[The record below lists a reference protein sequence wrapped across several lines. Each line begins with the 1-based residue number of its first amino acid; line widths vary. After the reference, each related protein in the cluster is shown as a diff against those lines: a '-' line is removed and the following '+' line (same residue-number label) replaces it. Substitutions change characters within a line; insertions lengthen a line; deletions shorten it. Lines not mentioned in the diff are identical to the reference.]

1 LRSGYE
7 RVSGWGSR
15 RERARRRFRSPAG
28 GGGSLRERAMSRF
41 RSPAGWWGSL
51 RERAM
56 SGFRSPAGGGS
67 FRPAAAGD
75 RLGGASR
82 RAPLTPGSGLLHRRF
97 AVPSPL
103 PDFSRTGRDA
113 PSLARPR
120 LFATSLS
127 LVLKSLIRSAL
138 QTASLTPRCYF
149 CFSFRILRCCGD

>member
-1 LRSGYE
+1 M
-7 RVSGWGSR
+7 
-15 RERARRRFRSPAG
+15 A
-28 GGGSLRERAMSRF
+28 GGGSLRERAMRRF

-56 SGFRSPAGGGS
+56 SGFRSPAGCGS
-67 FRPAAAGD
+67 FSFAAAGD
-75 RLGGASR
+75 RQGGASR

-97 AVPSPL
+97 AVPSLL

-138 QTASLTPRCYF
+138 QTASQPLAVISVFPGEFFAAVCMSTMTVGAAGFFQGRQ
-149 CFSFRILRCCGD
+149 